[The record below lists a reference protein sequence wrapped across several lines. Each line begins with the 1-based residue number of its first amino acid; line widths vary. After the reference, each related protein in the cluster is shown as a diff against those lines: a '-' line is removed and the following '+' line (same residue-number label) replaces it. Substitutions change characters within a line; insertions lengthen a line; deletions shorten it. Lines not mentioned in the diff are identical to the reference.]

1 VPIAATATSAIAAL
15 LAAWLLTNSVS
26 LYVIDPHKLV
36 LEP

>member
-1 VPIAATATSAIAAL
+1 VPITATAISATAAL
-15 LAAWLLTNSVS
+15 LAARLLTNSVS